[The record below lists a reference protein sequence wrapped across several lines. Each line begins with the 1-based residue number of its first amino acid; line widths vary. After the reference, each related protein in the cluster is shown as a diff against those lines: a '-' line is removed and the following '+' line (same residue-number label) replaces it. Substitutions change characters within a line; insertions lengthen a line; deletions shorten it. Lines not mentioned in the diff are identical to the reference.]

1 MVSNS
6 VSKQYFIAFF
16 LGLLVAPAVADW
28 VIQEADSE
36 MEFSVQDAYW
46 GVSLVLTTV
55 EGREGGRS

>member
-16 LGLLVAPAVADW
+16 IELLLAPAVADW

-36 MEFSVQDAYW
+36 MEFSVQDAYQ
-46 GVSLVLTTV
+46 GVSLVSTTV
-55 EGREGGRS
+55 EGSESGRS